1 MSEHAGPAAT
11 PGRPDPRGIARS
23 VIVSA
28 ICPYVLFQILS
39 QHGVPT
45 VEALS
50 AGAVFPLGATLVSWF
65 RVRRVDGIGIVTLA
79 LIIVGVVTSLISG
92 NVRFVLVK
100 ESLLTGGFGVV
111 CLVSLLAPRPLMFY
125 FGRQFATGGDPARLA
140 WYDGLWQYPAFR
152 FMNRLITV
160 VWGVAYLLE
169 ALVRVVLSFVLAPAA
184 VIAVSPVLALGV
196 TFLLVTWTIAYSRR
210 VARRGE
216 AARRRL
222 AS

>member
-1 MSEHAGPAAT
+1 MSEQAGPAAT
-11 PGRPDPRGIARS
+11 PGRADPRGIARS
-23 VIVSA
+23 IIIGA

-50 AGAVFPLGATLVSWF
+50 AGAVFPLGATLVSWL
-65 RVRRVDGIGIVTLA
+65 RVRRVDGIGIVMLA

-92 NVRFVLVK
+92 TVRFFLVK

-152 FMNRLITV
+152 FRIRLITV
-160 VWGVAYLLE
+160 VWGVAYLVE

-184 VIAVSPVLALGV
+184 VIAVSPVFALGV

-216 AARRRL
+216 AARRHL